1 MWGGDVSGG
10 LALSCTVTENVDVPV
25 PKGVPIIRPLA
36 GFRTMPLGRL
46 PLTTIQFL
54 YGGVPRRRSAE
65 SSRAGPQCHR
75 AVGWL

>member
-1 MWGGDVSGG
+1 MVIVTGFVIVREKGVGGDVSGG

-36 GFRTMPLGRL
+36 GFRTMPLGRA

-54 YGGVPRRRSAE
+54 YGGVPPA
-65 SSRAGPQCHR
+65 
-75 AVGWL
+75 AVSGVE